1 MGALGDDED
10 SHQGFGLGPKL
21 AMTGRLQGTAL
32 GRPVEIDAEGQELL
46 LCVPNLR
53 SAWGLRRSASASVLP
68 LLQRLCAFG
77 FRLQLRIGRRLAVEV
92 FPNPHWALR
101 VMAPALRFRKSEL
114 SR

>member
-10 SHQGFGLGPKL
+10 SYQGFGPKL

-46 LCVPNLR
+46 LCVSNLR
-53 SAWGLRRSASASVLP
+53 SAWGLRRSASANVIP
-68 LLQRLCAFG
+68 LLQHLCDFG
-77 FRLQLRIGRRLAVEV
+77 FRLQLRIGQRLAVEV
-92 FPNPHWALR
+92 FPKPHWSLR
-101 VMAPALRFRKSEL
+101 VVAPALQFLKSEP